1 MKIKKESGPGSSDTQ
16 VFLVVE
22 SNGRNCDVP
31 RAVELLRLECQI
43 VSRASVKETKIPLT
57 GSTNVAALKQ
67 KNWEEMRVKAT
78 FTDHQC
84 TVYGLEE
91 DVQAAE
97 KIIHSLL
104 RQMPSLKVSAG
115 VESYFT
121 LQSGQT
127 VIVKK
132 GNIVHENVYVI
143 VNAANSSLE
152 HAGGVAG
159 AICRAAGGRSF
170 QEECT
175 RAFRKNGPIR
185 DGQAV
190 CTKAGKLPYKAIV
203 HAVAPCWSQSRTE
216 HMYIFSLLKEAC
228 FSSLRLTEE
237 AKGTSVGIPGL
248 GSGIFGIPKD
258 ICARALLDGTEEFFQ
273 MYPASVVSR
282 VFIDFYDASVAAF
295 MKEAQNRYGDT
306 SASDITQTKH
316 DAKGTDGLFSQ
327 ISQIIKS
334 YVPFLGSKDS
344 SKPSTDKDQDAK
356 REQCS
361 ICFNRD
367 RKHES
372 AL

>member
-1 MKIKKESGPGSSDTQ
+1 
-16 VFLVVE
+16 
-22 SNGRNCDVP
+22 
-31 RAVELLRLECQI
+31 
-43 VSRASVKETKIPLT
+43 
-57 GSTNVAALKQ
+57 
-67 KNWEEMRVKAT
+67 MRVKAT

-316 DAKGTDGLFSQ
+316 DAKG
-327 ISQIIKS
+327 
-334 YVPFLGSKDS
+334 SKDS

-367 RKHES
+367 LKVKATCPICSRPFGKVEGNQPKGGRMNSTVTKTSLPGYEGHEPPNPGQRFYGTLQRAYLPYNREGKDLLGLLRKAFDARLVFTYGFQEI
-372 AL
+372 A